1 MRFLNIM
8 KTPASEVIFA
18 RRFGWLPLFAGLCCF
33 VLAAAAGAQTLDPAA
48 PPTGDIDYVE
58 MQRRIAE
65 MLPDRP
71 DLLKFS
77 RVCLFPFAEWP
88 AGISSAAREG
98 QQAFEGYSLKTDSNL
113 IYLLDKAGRSIFSH
127 DLRQNRQVLLAADR
141 EQQHLQLDDFAL
153 LRDNTLAIADNSRTA
168 LVFFVNNQFRNKID
182 FDGERMFFRY
192 ISFIEPDRLGMNL
205 AVCDSGRNRSFVFD
219 RAGTLQWEADGL
231 CEPVFYGNSL
241 VRFETR
247 EKGLLINSFSSIGSE
262 AVRLYDYNCDPGNIV
277 LDAWAA
283 GTFSGQLAV
292 VVYEGRGD
300 EDHPDYARL
309 LLIKDAAVTVHRFV
323 PDLDIRLKLQTP
335 YRLLLTRAGIQLVT
349 ARIVAEGL
357 EIVAAPLPR

>member
-1 MRFLNIM
+1 M
-8 KTPASEVIFA
+8 KIPASEVIFA
-18 RRFGWLPLFAGLCCF
+18 RRSAWFPLFVGLCCL

-77 RVCLFPFAEWP
+77 RVCLFPYAEWP

-113 IYLLDKAGRSIFSH
+113 IYLLDKAGRSIFSY
-127 DLRQNRQVLLAADR
+127 DLRQDRQVLLAADR
-141 EQQHLQLDDFAL
+141 EQKHLQLDDFAL

-168 LVFFVNNQFRNKID
+168 LVFFVNNQFRNKVD

-192 ISFIEPDRLGMNL
+192 ISFIEPDRLGINL

-219 RAGTLQWEADGL
+219 RTGKLQWEADGL
-231 CEPVFYGNSL
+231 CEPVFFGNSL
-241 VRFETR
+241 VRIENR
-247 EKGLLINSFSSIGSE
+247 EKGLLIDSFSSIGSE
-262 AVRLYDYNCDPGNIV
+262 AVRLYEYNCDPGNIV
-277 LDAWAA
+277 LDSWAA

-309 LLIKDAAVTVHRFV
+309 LLIKDTAVTVHRFV
-323 PDLDIRLKLQTP
+323 PELDIRLKLQTP
-335 YRLLLTRAGIQLVT
+335 YRLLLTRTGIQLVT
-349 ARIVAEGL
+349 ACLVAEGL
-357 EIVAAPLPR
+357 EIVAASLPR